1 MDKKIL
7 IQLLEM
13 CSNIDFSIEEAE
25 DIIKQVDIN
34 EPFVSTYGMKT
45 TFLSKAVEY
54 FNVRMVELL
63 LKNGAN
69 PNLSV
74 DGENVLWDLQ
84 YREYPDDELYLID
97 GCCYCSND
105 ERIEKYDRIRLNIV
119 KLLLDYGANPNINPE
134 GDGYESLI
142 PYVCYKVF
150 NEIDDHNWY
159 YIVQFFTLLIIYG
172 GHCDYIQP
180 KVYKPFDLD
189 RVWDYRFSFKEHA
202 DGYHL
207 SGEIYDKNEKGEVV
221 AEI

>member
-1 MDKKIL
+1 MDKNIQ
-7 IQLLEM
+7 IQLINM
-13 CSNIDFSIEEAE
+13 CANPDLSIEEAE
-25 DIIKQVDIN
+25 GIIKQVNIN

-45 TFLSKAVEY
+45 TFLSKAVES

-69 PNLSV
+69 PNLIV
-74 DGENVLWDLQ
+74 DGENVLWALQ

-97 GCCYCSND
+97 GYCSND

-134 GDGYESLI
+134 GDGYEALI

-150 NEIDDHNWY
+150 NEMDDRNWY
-159 YIVQFFTLLIIYG
+159 YVVQFFTLLIIYG
-172 GHCDYIQP
+172 GKCDYIQP
-180 KVYKPFDLD
+180 KVYKPFDLN
-189 RVWDYRFSFKEHA
+189 RVWDYRFSFKEHN

-207 SGEIYDKNEKGEVV
+207 SGEIYDEKGEIV